1 MSVSATRKG
10 IFFALTAAALYALNS
25 PLSKLLLEYMPA
37 TLTAG
42 FLYLGAGIGMGAIDL
57 MRKLSKREIDEARLT
72 KKDLPY
78 TVAMILLDIAAPIC
92 LLFGLKSTSAAN
104 ASLLNNFEI
113 VATAVIALVI
123 FKEKISLRLWFGIL
137 FVTLSCAF
145 LSLEDLSGLKFST
158 GSPLILA
165 ACVLWGFENNCTGKI
180 SSKDPLQ
187 IVLLK
192 GIFSGAGSLIIG
204 FATGERVTVAWSV
217 FAVLTVGFVAYG
229 LSIFFYVHAQRLL
242 GAARTSAY
250 YAAAPFIGTLL
261 SLAIFR
267 EIPHYTYF
275 IAFGLMAIGAWL
287 SAKDERLF
295 GRLEKHGKISVNGN
309 ATAGDPKRSK
319 PRDTYEDT
327 IDKE

>member
-92 LLFGLKSTSAAN
+92 LKSTSAAN

-165 ACVLWGFENNCTGKI
+165 ACVLW
-180 SSKDPLQ
+180 
-187 IVLLK
+187 V
-192 GIFSGAGSLIIG
+192 FS
-204 FATGERVTVAWSV
+204 R
-217 FAVLTVGFVAYG
+217 
-229 LSIFFYVHAQRLL
+229 
-242 GAARTSAY
+242 ARD
-250 YAAAPFIGTLL
+250 
-261 SLAIFR
+261 R
-267 EIPHYTYF
+267 
-275 IAFGLMAIGAWL
+275 
-287 SAKDERLF
+287 
-295 GRLEKHGKISVNGN
+295 
-309 ATAGDPKRSK
+309 
-319 PRDTYEDT
+319 
-327 IDKE
+327 